1 MAKKLGDCGTKLYR
15 EDIFSV
21 VKFLSVFNFKQ
32 EIRLVLLTLLSLDKN
47 YDTASIPFVTN

>member
-1 MAKKLGDCGTKLYR
+1 MYFMAKKLGDCGTKLYR

-32 EIRLVLLTLLSLDKN
+32 EIPPV
-47 YDTASIPFVTN
+47 FVDPLIA